1 MIQVNAV
8 GDACPIPVVKTL
20 QALKTL
26 AGPGTVE
33 TLVDNRIAVENL
45 TRLAQSKGC
54 TIETEQLAENRF
66 RVTIT
71 AQAGAQLPDTA
82 DGICT
87 VPSERPE
94 NTVVVISADHMGQG
108 DDTLGRVL
116 LRWLRVPGGPA
127 QAGGAGGGDPDLR
140 HLSES
145 LRHRRQAPGGSGDQ
159 YVRHR
164 READERHPGDP
175 ALTRQRTPAL
185 VISFQETAQALA
197 AEALFGR
204 LSLPGRIIP
213 LPSRISAGCG
223 LAWKADP
230 GDETVLTAA
239 LDENGI
245 GHGPCCV
252 LEMF

>member
-94 NTVVVISADHMGQG
+94 NTVVVVISADHMGQG

-116 LRWLRVPGGPA
+116 LKGFLFALTQQEKLPRTVLFYNGGAFVTCDGSASLEDLHKLEELGVEILTCGTCLNHYGIADKLRVG
-127 QAGGAGGGDPDLR
+127 QVTNM
-140 HLSES
+140 
-145 LRHRRQAPGGSGDQ
+145 
-159 YVRHR
+159 YVIA
-164 READERHPGDP
+164 EKQMNA
-175 ALTRQRTPAL
+175 TL
-185 VISFQETAQALA
+185 VI
-197 AEALFGR
+197 R
-204 LSLPGRIIP
+204 P
-213 LPSRISAGCG
+213 
-223 LAWKADP
+223 
-230 GDETVLTAA
+230 
-239 LDENGI
+239 
-245 GHGPCCV
+245 
-252 LEMF
+252 

>member
-20 QALKTL
+20 P
-26 AGPGTVE
+26 GPGTVE

-116 LRWLRVPGGPA
+116 LKGFLFALTQREKLPRTVLFYNGGAFVTCDGSASLEDLHKLEALGVEILTCGTCLNHYGIADKLRVG
-127 QAGGAGGGDPDLR
+127 QVTNM
-140 HLSES
+140 
-145 LRHRRQAPGGSGDQ
+145 
-159 YVRHR
+159 YVIA
-164 READERHPGDP
+164 EKQMNA
-175 ALTRQRTPAL
+175 TL
-185 VISFQETAQALA
+185 VI
-197 AEALFGR
+197 R
-204 LSLPGRIIP
+204 P
-213 LPSRISAGCG
+213 
-223 LAWKADP
+223 
-230 GDETVLTAA
+230 
-239 LDENGI
+239 
-245 GHGPCCV
+245 
-252 LEMF
+252 